1 MAPNDLTDPLKTF
14 QAMADKLHAEE
25 KTLAEEE
32 REKKHSEQAQNGS
45 CTIVPFPRKVRTEPF
60 RSELTI
66 EQSSLF
72 VANGYQ
78 KKHFTREWAIKTPFG
93 ELVTRRLTVGKNN
106 VDDEPRGVLKQVH
119 QDVFYRLLRLWGEL
133 GYKLGTMEGKTYGSV
148 TTSAYHLVTALR
160 GDDSAGEYRRVQN
173 LLQDITSIP
182 IVLETEQPNSKERNR
197 KQFTL
202 LSDVRWDES
211 KLDIRTHRPK
221 PGGKSEVTI
230 LFSSMV
236 TEGFLDKHYKTLLG
250 APYRSL
256 GNKGELARLLY
267 PYLDAQLAT
276 KDHFHIKLQALAER
290 FGLTQHSKLS
300 YRKRQFENAVKSLNG
315 KMIKSEEYVLRVSL
329 RESTED
335 EDYILVAKRELN
347 TQLRLFKDED

>member
-1 MAPNDLTDPLKTF
+1 MASNNLTDPLKTF

-25 KTLAEEE
+25 KAQEEAE
-32 REKKHSEQAQNGS
+32 REKKHSEQVQNGS
-45 CTIVPFPRKVRTEPF
+45 CIIVPFPRKVRTEPF
-60 RSELTI
+60 RTELTI

-72 VANGYQ
+72 VANGY
-78 KKHFTREWAIKTPFG
+78 KKKYFTREWVIKGKEG
-93 ELVTRRLTVGKNN
+93 EIIRRKVAVGK
-106 VDDEPRGVLKQVH
+106 VSDKDEPRGVLKQVH
-119 QDVFYRLLRLWGEL
+119 QDVFYRLLQLWGAR
-133 GYKLGTMEGKTYGSV
+133 GYKLGEYEGTAYGVLKISP
-148 TTSAYHLVTALR
+148 YELVTSLR
-160 GDDSAGEYRRVQN
+160 GSNSVVHYERVQG
-173 LLQDITSIP
+173 LLRDMAAVPVVVENEFLDRRDRI
-182 IVLETEQPNSKERNR
+182 E
-197 KQFTL
+197 FTL
-202 LSDVRWDES
+202 LNGVEWKEFSIDKE
-211 KLDIRTHRPK
+211 THRPK

-290 FGLTQHSKLS
+290 FGLTQHNKLS
-300 YRKRQFENAVKSLNG
+300 YRKRQFENAVKSLHG

-329 RESTED
+329 RESVED
-335 EDYILVAKRELN
+335 DDYIFVAKREPN
-347 TQLRLFKDED
+347 SQLRLFNDED

>member
-1 MAPNDLTDPLKTF
+1 
-14 QAMADKLHAEE
+14 MADKLHAEE
-25 KTLAEEE
+25 KALAEATRE
-32 REKKHSEQAQNGS
+32 RNHSEQVQNGS

-72 VANGYQ
+72 VANGYK
-78 KKHFTREWAIKTPFG
+78 KKHFTREWTLRGKNGDIVKRKLA
-93 ELVTRRLTVGKNN
+93 VGKVNN
-106 VDDEPRGVLKQVH
+106 KDEPRGVLKQVH
-119 QDVFYRLLRLWGEL
+119 QDVFYQLLQLWGKH
-133 GYKLGTMEGKTYGSV
+133 GYKLGEYEGDAYGVLKISP
-148 TTSAYHLVTALR
+148 YELVTSLR
-160 GDDSAGEYRRVQN
+160 GSNNSDHYGRVQG
-173 LLQDITSIP
+173 LLRDMASIP
-182 IVLETEQPNSKERNR
+182 VVVENEYPDRREKDRIE
-197 KQFTL
+197 FTL
-202 LSDVRWDES
+202 LNAVEWKELAVDMD
-211 KLDIRTHRPK
+211 THRPK

-256 GNKGELARLLY
+256 GKKGELARLLY

-290 FGLTQHSKLS
+290 FGLTQHTRLS

-329 RESTED
+329 RESIEED
-335 EDYILVAKRELN
+335 DYIFVAKREPN
-347 TQLRLFKDED
+347 SQLRLFNDEETEK